1 MKQIPECF
9 ETTPI
14 VYAVGDQY
22 QIMVPVLAETLMWA
36 EVNGKCYYDD
46 VNGIMRSNCTTH
58 RMTVPMDELNSAGG
72 YTVCYRIVQER
83 KPYFSLVEDVC
94 RYEVSF
100 RPVKEGNLR
109 FYHISDTHNAIE
121 KPVASAKVFGDIDF
135 LVLNGDLPNHS
146 GDIANF
152 ATIHKIAAEIT
163 GGEIPVV
170 FSRGNHDMR
179 GIYAEKIAEHTP
191 TDGGNAYFTFRLGD
205 FWGIVLDCGEDKLDD
220 HPEYAYTVC
229 CADFRRRQT
238 AFIEDVIR
246 RASEEYAAEGVT
258 KRVVISHVP
267 FTQHFHAP
275 FNIEEDTYE
284 KWTKLIC
291 ENIQPQTMMFG
302 HIHTMYVT
310 RPGDARDAYGQN
322 CPVVV
327 GSSPKAF
334 IEPALENPVAEDVFV
349 GVGFDWNEDGCAV
362 SFCGSNGQVLRTEK
376 LF

>member
-1 MKQIPECF
+1 M
-9 ETTPI
+9 
-14 VYAVGDQY
+14 
-22 QIMVPVLAETLMWA
+22 
-36 EVNGKCYYDD
+36 
-46 VNGIMRSNCTTH
+46 
-58 RMTVPMDELNSAGG
+58 
-72 YTVCYRIVQER
+72 
-83 KPYFSLVEDVC
+83 
-94 RYEVSF
+94 
-100 RPVKEGNLR
+100 
-109 FYHISDTHNAIE
+109 
-121 KPVASAKVFGDIDF
+121 FGDIDF

-163 GGEIPVV
+163 DGEIPVV

-191 TDGGNAYFTFRLGD
+191 TDHGNAYFTFRLGD
-205 FWGIVLDCGEDKLDD
+205 FWGMALDCGEDKLDD

-238 AFIEDVIR
+238 DFIADVIR

-267 FTQHFHAP
+267 FTQHFRAP

-284 KWTKLIC
+284 KWTKMIC
-291 ENIQPQTMMFG
+291 ESVQPQTMLFG
-302 HIHTMYVT
+302 HIHVVYVT
-310 RPGDARDAYGQN
+310 REGDARDAYGQT

-327 GSSPKAF
+327 GASPKSF
-334 IEPALENPVAEDVFV
+334 FDPALEPPVDEDIYV
-349 GVGFDWNEDGCAV
+349 GSGFDWNENGCTV
-362 SFCGSNGQVLRTEK
+362 TFCGSNGQVLREEK

>member
-1 MKQIPECF
+1 MYINNNEDI
-9 ETTPI
+9 E
-14 VYAVGDQY
+14 Y
-22 QIMVPVLAETLMWA
+22 VLADEKKLA
-36 EVNGKCYYDD
+36 EICD
-46 VNGIMRSNCTTH
+46 
-58 RMTVPMDELNSAGG
+58 
-72 YTVCYRIVQER
+72 
-83 KPYFSLVEDVC
+83 
-94 RYEVSF
+94 
-100 RPVKEGNLR
+100 
-109 FYHISDTHNAIE
+109 
-121 KPVASAKVFGDIDF
+121 
-135 LVLNGDLPNHS
+135 
-146 GDIANF
+146 
-152 ATIHKIAAEIT
+152 KIAAEIT